1 MLASEYLKHLP
12 GHASGH
18 PPAALA
24 RAAAAAEA
32 ASRRLRLAAMAVTHR
47 APLARSF
54 KIMAGRWHYQCGP
67 GTAVAV
73 TRPAD
78 SDIKSYC
85 TGLRQ
90 AGSLSS
96 VGSAGGRPPG
106 PPGRQAS
113 SSAPDD
119 IRRSGGCQVLVH
131 HRSADSDG
139 Q

>member
-32 ASRRLRLAAMAVTHR
+32 ASRRLRLAVTHR
-47 APLARSF
+47 RCARSF

-96 VGSAGGRPPG
+96 VGSAGGRPP
-106 PPGRQAS
+106 PGRQAS